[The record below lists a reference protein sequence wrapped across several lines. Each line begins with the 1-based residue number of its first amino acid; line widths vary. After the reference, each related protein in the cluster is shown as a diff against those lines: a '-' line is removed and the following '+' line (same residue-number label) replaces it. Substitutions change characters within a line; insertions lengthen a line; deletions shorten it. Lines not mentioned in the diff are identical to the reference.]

1 MSGKISSAL
10 HHFFGKSR
18 DGGKAIGHYRKL
30 AEKGDADAQ
39 FYLGY
44 LYEEG
49 EKLDQDPAEMV
60 KWYGLAAAQGH
71 TEAEYRL
78 GLCCYYGIG
87 MEKDPAKAAEW
98 FRRAAEK

>member
-1 MSGKISSAL
+1 M

-78 GLCCYYGIG
+78 GLCCY
-87 MEKDPAKAAEW
+87 
-98 FRRAAEK
+98 

>member
-1 MSGKISSAL
+1 M

-60 KWYGLAAAQGH
+60 NGTALP
-71 TEAEYRL
+71 RRR
-78 GLCCYYGIG
+78 GI
-87 MEKDPAKAAEW
+87 
-98 FRRAAEK
+98 RRRSTV